1 MLDWVLNTHLAMKL
15 FRFLNNIRY
24 HFDTNLQCN
33 SITKFLNVQL
43 HISCY
48 LSSLA
53 RALLSLKVI
62 LLFYLKYYKKQSQT
76 WDIFSTSKLELFVK
90 IGICK
95 IIFCRLMILYTSY
108 ECQFVTGFIPFQVN
122 LQTSKIFLFV
132 TIAIPNVVFC
142 QAMVLQ
148 AQFFRMNFL
157 LFCVSSLLSPY
168 RSRWFQ
174 LVPGSLA
181 VSRWFQLVLGS
192 SSSFQVIQAY
202 SSSFLILVCTVQEVE
217 II

>member
-48 LSSLA
+48 LSSLV

-95 IIFCRLMILYTSY
+95 IIFCRLMILYTEYDPMS
-108 ECQFVTGFIPFQVN
+108 
-122 LQTSKIFLFV
+122 
-132 TIAIPNVVFC
+132 
-142 QAMVLQ
+142 
-148 AQFFRMNFL
+148 
-157 LFCVSSLLSPY
+157 VSSLLVSF
-168 RSRWFQ
+168 RSKLTCKHLRFS
-174 LVPGSLA
+174 SL
-181 VSRWFQLVLGS
+181 
-192 SSSFQVIQAY
+192 
-202 SSSFLILVCTVQEVE
+202 
-217 II
+217 